1 MRHRTLS
8 LTFPRSAMSAPRFE
22 TAPDGEVSVFW
33 DVTGTPVVKWVWLR
47 GSRRDARRR
56 HNRKMK
62 RR

>member
-1 MRHRTLS
+1 MRRHTFM
-8 LTFPRSAMSAPRFE
+8 LTFPRSALSAPRLE
-22 TAPDGEVSVFW
+22 TLPDGEVLAVY
-33 DVTGTPVVKWVWLR
+33 DVAARPAVKWVWLA